1 MSNALIGVLLCVL
14 AGIAVTRNRRILQSR
29 FSQPRP
35 CVLASRGRLY
45 PSALRRTGVMP
56 EDVFSAVLEAG
67 LESMSEVEWAVLEE
81 DGTIA
86 IVRRGAAQRVTRR
99 L

>member
-1 MSNALIGVLLCVL
+1 
-14 AGIAVTRNRRILQSR
+14 
-29 FSQPRP
+29 
-35 CVLASRGRLY
+35 
-45 PSALRRTGVMP
+45 MP

-81 DGTIA
+81 DWRIA